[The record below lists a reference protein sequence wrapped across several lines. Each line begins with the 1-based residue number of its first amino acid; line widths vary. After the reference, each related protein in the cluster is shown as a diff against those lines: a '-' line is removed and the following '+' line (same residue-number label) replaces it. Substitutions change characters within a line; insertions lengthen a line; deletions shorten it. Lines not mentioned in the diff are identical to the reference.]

1 MTMDRKKQARLQRR
15 VRDQKRRETRR
26 EEVHRVPGPIVPGP
40 PEVNVAIG
48 NNVSHVKIG
57 TITLNVVVQPTAGA
71 LSRS

>member
-26 EEVHRVPGPIVPGP
+26 EEVHRVPGPIVPGLLG
-40 PEVNVAIG
+40 VNVTIG
-48 NNVSHVKIG
+48 NNISHIKIG
-57 TITLNVVVQPTAGA
+57 PIVLNVVIQPTAGA